1 MGAPPTL
8 RIRLL
13 GGFRTERPAGV
24 PPAERWPRPG
34 ARTLVKLLALAP
46 GHQLHR
52 EHLMAECWP
61 HAELPAAQRNLR
73 VALHAA
79 RHALEPELTPRAA
92 SSYVVADGSLLRLA
106 PGRVVVDADR
116 AGSLAERALAGGDT
130 AQLAAALDAFTGDL
144 LPEDRYAPWAEPHRT
159 RLAELRVRVALALA
173 RARLDAGD
181 AERAAAVARLV
192 LESAPADERAHRV
205 LIGAYLRQGMRG
217 AAARQY
223 ERCAAAMD
231 FADLGARPAP
241 ETTRLYRA
249 ALDHPPEPEPEA
261 DAARVRVALARTLER
276 SGRYADAVHVL
287 REALAS
293 YELQH
298 SPDACTLTAAR
309 LAEVLSRATT
319 PDEAR
324 ATLAGHPPRPDA
336 APDVHAAHRM
346 AESVILFNDG
356 EYEAGLAAARG
367 AEELLRADGR
377 EALPARPG
385 PQWATAPSA
394 GRLEPAAGQRRPD
407 RQAADGRDAPPARPG
422 PPWASPPS
430 GAAAATAGRLE
441 PAAGQRH
448 PDRQAADGRDAPP
461 ARPGPPWASPPSGAA
476 AATAGRL
483 EPAAGQRRPDRQAEH
498 AALLARSLAQQAA
511 CHGLLGRNVE
521 AIAPAE
527 RALAP
532 AEESG
537 DPALLATVLSVLRE
551 NARRS
556 GRHRKALEHGRRALT
571 LAEQAGRPTATAFE
585 RANLAELHLL
595 LGEADEAEQLAGA
608 AVGLAEPFGGTV
620 LAFALTALARVRAA
634 TDPDSARSLLDRAE
648 RCAHE
653 GGHRQAVDE
662 VRAACA
668 ELAERR
674 RD

>member
-8 RIRLL
+8 RISLL

-181 AERAAAVARLV
+181 AEQAAAVARLV

-293 YELQH
+293 YELQR

-324 ATLAGHPPRPDA
+324 ATLADHPPRPDA

-346 AESVILFNDG
+346 AESMILFNDG

-377 EALPARPG
+377 
-385 PQWATAPSA
+385 
-394 GRLEPAAGQRRPD
+394 
-407 RQAADGRDAPPARPG
+407 DAPPARPG
-422 PPWASPPS
+422 PPWVSAPS
-430 GAAAATAGRLE
+430 GAAAAGRLE
-441 PAAGQRH
+441 E
-448 PDRQAADGRDAPP
+448 
-461 ARPGPPWASPPSGAA
+461 
-476 AATAGRL
+476 AT
-483 EPAAGQRRPDRQAEH
+483 GQRRPDRQAEH

-511 CHGLLGRNVE
+511 CHGLLGRNAE

-556 GRHRKALEHGRRALT
+556 GRLRKALEHGWRALT

-634 TDPDSARSLLDRAE
+634 TDPDSARSLLDRAG

-662 VRAACA
+662 VRAARA
-668 ELAERR
+668 ELAELAGRR
-674 RD
+674 RG

>member
-13 GGFRTERPAGV
+13 GGFRTERPTGV

-116 AGSLAERALAGGDT
+116 AGTLAERALSGGDT

-205 LIGAYLRQGMRG
+205 LIGAYLRQGMRS

-223 ERCAAAMD
+223 EQCAAAMD

-249 ALDHPPEPEPEA
+249 ALGHPPEPEPEA

-385 PQWATAPSA
+385 P
-394 GRLEPAAGQRRPD
+394 
-407 RQAADGRDAPPARPG
+407 
-422 PPWASPPS
+422 PWASAPP
-430 GAAAATAGRLE
+430 GAADAATAGRL
-441 PAAGQRH
+441 AQ
-448 PDRQAADGRDAPP
+448 
-461 ARPGPPWASPPSGAA
+461 
-476 AATAGRL
+476 
-483 EPAAGQRRPDRQAEH
+483 AAGQRRPDRQAEH

-511 CHGLLGRNVE
+511 CHGLLGRNEE

-662 VRAACA
+662 VCAARA
-668 ELAERR
+668 ELAGRR
-674 RD
+674 RG

>member
-13 GGFRTERPAGV
+13 GGFRTERASGV
-24 PPAERWPRPG
+24 PPSERWPRPS
-34 ARTLVKLLALAP
+34 ARTVVKLLALAP

-92 SSYVVADGSLLRLA
+92 SSYVVADGALLRLA

-116 AGSLAERALAGGDT
+116 AGSLAERALSGGDT

-181 AERAAAVARLV
+181 AEQAAAVARLA

-231 FADLGARPAP
+231 SADLGARPAP

-293 YELQH
+293 YELQQR
-298 SPDACTLTAAR
+298 PDACTLTAAR

-336 APDVHAAHRM
+336 APAVHAAHRM

-367 AEELLRADGR
+367 AEELLRTDVR
-377 EALPARPG
+377 DALPARPG
-385 PQWATAPSA
+385 PPSATAPS
-394 GRLEPAAGQRRPD
+394 
-407 RQAADGRDAPPARPG
+407 
-422 PPWASPPS
+422 
-430 GAAAATAGRLE
+430 GAATATAGRPE
-441 PAAGQRH
+441 QAAGH
-448 PDRQAADGRDAPP
+448 
-461 ARPGPPWASPPSGAA
+461 
-476 AATAGRL
+476 
-483 EPAAGQRRPDRQAEH
+483 RRPDRQAEH

-527 RALAP
+527 RALVP

-662 VRAACA
+662 VRTARA
-668 ELAERR
+668 ELAEHRR
-674 RD
+674 G